1 MGLTRPCGN
10 RFRKQPGRL
19 HRRRSAILP
28 VATPLPVATL
38 VLAALLS
45 LAATLLPGL
54 QPSPAAAQ
62 QSGLSGYYLNLWTR
76 VGSSPLA
83 GPSNGSAFQRMR
95 LMRDAGFGPA
105 LVDVAYEHALTF
117 REPGTLGAQLLTA
130 AAGSAPGGDWL
141 TLDGEIDAG
150 EGVLWRHRFDRLSV
164 RFDLGSNADVVIGR
178 QPISWATT
186 LVLTPADP
194 FSPFDPADP
203 FREYRIGVDAAR
215 LRYYTGAFTQFE
227 FVARPSLAGPGGER
241 TLSLLARATTNHG
254 GWDLGA
260 WAGTVH
266 DTFGAAAF
274 LSGAVGLWAARTEVV
289 VRQVGD
295 RTALRGSFGLDRS
308 YPLAG
313 RELYLVIEYQHDG
326 LGAATPDDLLDVATS
341 RAFAQGEMQVLGRDV
356 GALQLSYQLHPL
368 LSASN
373 IALASLRDGSFLF
386 GPGLGYSATESVSV
400 RFGAF
405 VGVGEGA
412 SLEGFAPGLGS
423 EFGAVPRVLYL
434 STNFFF

>member
-1 MGLTRPCGN
+1 MGILTRPRGDQ
-10 RFRKQPGRL
+10 FRVQPWRL
-19 HRRRSAILP
+19 RPHRRE
-28 VATPLPVATL
+28 TL
-38 VLAALLS
+38 LAAVLS
-45 LAATLLPGL
+45 LATTLLPGL
-54 QPSPAAAQ
+54 LPLPAAAQ

-76 VGSSPLA
+76 VGSSPLG

-95 LMRDAGFGPA
+95 LMWDADSGSA
-105 LVDVAYEHALTF
+105 LVDIAYEHALTF
-117 REPGTLGAQLLTA
+117 RKPGTLGAQLLTA
-130 AAGSAPGGDWL
+130 AAGSASGGDWL

-164 RFDLGSNADVVIGR
+164 RFDLGPDADLVIGR

-215 LRYYTGAFTQFE
+215 LRYYAGAFTQFE
-227 FVARPSLAGPGGER
+227 FVARPALVGPGGER
-241 TLSLLARATTNHG
+241 AFSLLARATTNHG

-274 LSGAVGLWAARTEVV
+274 LTGAVGLWAARAEVV
-289 VRQVGD
+289 ARRIDD
-295 RTALRGSFGLDRS
+295 RTAVRASAGFDRTFS
-308 YPLAG
+308 AAG
-313 RELYLVIEYQHDG
+313 REMYLVIEYQHDG
-326 LGAATPDDLLDVATS
+326 LGASTSEDLLAVATS

-356 GALQLSYQLHPL
+356 GALQLAYQLHPL

-373 IALASLRDGSFLF
+373 ITLASLRDGSFLL

-405 VGVGEGA
+405 VGVGEGVTRD
-412 SLEGFAPGLGS
+412 GVVPRLGS
-423 EFGAVPRVLYL
+423 EFGAVPRVVYL
-434 STNFFF
+434 STNFYF

>member
-1 MGLTRPCGN
+1 MLTRPRGD
-10 RFRKQPGRL
+10 RFRVRSWRL
-19 HRRRSAILP
+19 RPHRRK
-28 VATPLPVATL
+28 TL
-38 VLAALLS
+38 LAAVLS
-45 LAATLLPGL
+45 LATTLLPGL
-54 QPSPAAAQ
+54 QPLPAAAQ

-76 VGSSPLA
+76 VGSSPLG
-83 GPSNGSAFQRMR
+83 GPSNSSAFQRMR
-95 LMRDAGFGPA
+95 LMWDADSGSA
-105 LVDVAYEHALTF
+105 LVDIAYEHALTF

-130 AAGSAPGGDWL
+130 AAGSASGGDWL

-164 RFDLGSNADVVIGR
+164 RFDLGPDADLVIGR

-215 LRYYTGAFTQFE
+215 LRYYAGAFTQFE
-227 FVARPSLAGPGGER
+227 FVARPALVGPGGER
-241 TLSLLARATTNHG
+241 AFSLLARATTNHR

-274 LSGAVGLWAARTEVV
+274 MTGAVGLWAARAEVV
-289 VRQVGD
+289 ARRIDD
-295 RTALRGSFGLDRS
+295 RTAVRASAGFDRTFS
-308 YPLAG
+308 AAG
-313 RELYLVIEYQHDG
+313 REMYVLVEYQHDQ
-326 LGAATPDDLLDVATS
+326 LGAASPDELLSVATG
-341 RAFAQGEMQVLGRDV
+341 RAFARGEMQTLGRDV
-356 GALQLSYQLHPL
+356 GALQLSCQLHPL

-373 IALASLRDGSFLF
+373 LVLASLRDGSFLLA
-386 GPGLGYSATESVSV
+386 PGLGYSATESVGV
-400 RFGAF
+400 RVGAF
-405 VGVGEGA
+405 LGVGRDGA
-412 SLEGFAPGLGS
+412 LEGLTPRLGS
-423 EFGAVPRVLYL
+423 EFGAIPTVLFL

>member
-1 MGLTRPCGN
+1 MGSVR
-10 RFRKQPGRL
+10 
-19 HRRRSAILP
+19 A
-28 VATPLPVATL
+28 
-38 VLAALLS
+38 LAASLLF
-45 LAATLLPGL
+45 ANTLLLGL
-54 QPSPAAAQ
+54 CPLPAAAQ
-62 QSGLSGYYLNLWTR
+62 QSGVSGYYLNLWTR
-76 VGSSPLA
+76 VGSSPLS

-95 LMRDAGFGPA
+95 IMWDAGSGPA

-117 REPGTLGAQLLTA
+117 REPGTLGARFLTA
-130 AAGSAPGGDWL
+130 AADSATGGDWL
-141 TLDGEIDAG
+141 SLDGEFDAG

-164 RFDLGSNADVVIGR
+164 RFDLGPDADLVIGR

-215 LRYYTGAFTQFE
+215 LRYYAGAFTQFE
-227 FVARPSLAGPGGER
+227 FVARPALAGPRGKR
-241 TLSLLARATTNHG
+241 TLSLLARATTNRG

-274 LSGAVGLWAARTEVV
+274 LTGAVGLWAARTEVV
-289 VRQVGD
+289 ARRIDD
-295 RTALRGSFGLDRS
+295 RTAVRASAGLDRTFS
-308 YPLAG
+308 AAG

-326 LGAATPDDLLDVATS
+326 LGAATPDDLLSVATS

-356 GALQLSYQLHPL
+356 GALQLSCQLHPL

-373 IALASLRDGSFLF
+373 LALASLRDGSFLIA
-386 GPGLGYSATESVSV
+386 PGLGYSATESVSV
-400 RFGAF
+400 RLGAF
-405 VGVGEGA
+405 LGVGEGVT
-412 SLEGFAPGLGS
+412 LEGLAPRVGS
-423 EFGAVPRVLYL
+423 EFGAVPRVVYL
-434 STNFFF
+434 STNFYF